1 MMFLEVSEH
10 FMDMDMMGIG
20 IVGVDEDVVQ
30 VNEDANIEEVT
41 KNVIHESLEGS
52 WRISKSE
59 RHNTPFKGAI
69 AGLDVVYH
77 SSPLWIQTRW

>member
-1 MMFLEVSEH
+1 MFLEVLEH
-10 FMDMDMMGIG
+10 FSDIVMMEIR

-30 VNEDANIEEVT
+30 VNKDTNIKEVA
-41 KNVIHESLEGS
+41 KNVVHESLKGG
-52 WRISKSE
+52 WGISESE